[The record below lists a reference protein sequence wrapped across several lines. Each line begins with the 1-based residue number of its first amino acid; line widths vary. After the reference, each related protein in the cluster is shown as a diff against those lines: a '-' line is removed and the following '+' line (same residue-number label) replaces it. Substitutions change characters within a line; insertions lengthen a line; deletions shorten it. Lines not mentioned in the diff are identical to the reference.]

1 MENKTITGA
10 IAVALSE
17 NLSQDERTELDDIV
31 TPRVAALFVKAFGP
45 EMSALLSPF
54 TEDDEEGEGY
64 EGRSGAKDDEA
75 TLRALMRDPRYWRE
89 KDAAVVS
96 RVEKGFKALF
106 PQPGFPQTE

>member
-17 NLSQDERTELDDIV
+17 NLSQDERAELDTII
-31 TPRVAALFVKAFGP
+31 TPRVAALFVKAFGA

-54 TEDDEEGEGY
+54 TEDDEDGDARDDRPG
-64 EGRSGAKDDEA
+64 GKDDEA

-106 PQPGFPQTE
+106 PQAG